1 MMPAGTLVLLYH
13 RVAQLDHDPFG
24 LAVRPDRF
32 EQQCRVLRQ
41 HCDVVPLR
49 DANGGPRQ
57 VAITFDDGYADNC
70 GAAREILTAAGLPA
84 TFFITEARLGQRVEV
99 WWDRLEQLLFECEPV
114 PDHVEVDIGGSRF
127 RGDVRSRTARAR
139 VHWALYW
146 RLQRL
151 RPATI
156 ESILTGIE
164 TQLGIERDDRE
175 THRWMTVDEL
185 RALAATAGVDVG
197 AHTLTHAFLSALPR
211 DEQWNEIN
219 GSRVHLEQLLQTRIS
234 AFSYP
239 YGGHD
244 AFDAVTTQ
252 LVREAGYDLACTSTG
267 GLAQAN
273 HDPLVIPRN
282 VVGDWDSA
290 TFTQWLE
297 RSLAD

>member
-70 GAAREILTAAGLPA
+70 GAAREVLTAAGLPA

-297 RSLAD
+297 RSLAN

>member
-114 PDHVEVDIGGSRF
+114 PDHVEVDIGGARF
-127 RGDVRSRTARAR
+127 WGDIRSRTARAR

-297 RSLAD
+297 RSLAN